1 MVQDQKVFLLKKRI
15 NVGEDMKGVVLVMNN
30 WREIIKAK
38 GKLKNVPT
46 MRTNL
51 KKPPTKPEK
60 KDCNTRLKA
69 YGEYLS
75 NRSSIISEVKVGVD
89 FAPAVN
95 KKFGSTREADEDDDG
110 YERYTERIISNVES
124 VPEEVACKALEYL
137 EEDHHDDIVYRTIKD
152 NSGQNWTIGW
162 RVEDEFDD
170 DFAQEDLFFEDVAV
184 MLVVYPSNKYRGA
197 DNLPYPIMLSH
208 RIILWNEDYTDKVKR
223 EMLNRIDWRGQA

>member
-1 MVQDQKVFLLKKRI
+1 
-15 NVGEDMKGVVLVMNN
+15 MNN

-51 KKPPTKPEK
+51 RKVPVKPEK
-60 KDCNTRLKA
+60 NDCNARLKS

-75 NRSSIISEVKVGVD
+75 NRASIMSEVKEGID

-95 KKFGSTREADEDDDG
+95 KPHGSTREADESLSTGDLN
-110 YERYTERIISNVES
+110 ERYTERIITNVKS
-124 VPEEVACKALEYL
+124 VPEEIACKALEYL
-137 EEDHHDDIVYRTIKD
+137 EEDHHDDIVYRTMKD

-184 MLVVYPSNKYRGA
+184 MLVVYPTDKYKGS
-197 DNLPYPIMLSH
+197 DNLPYPIILSH
-208 RIILWNEDYTDKVKR
+208 RIILWNEDFTDKVKR